1 MPAVSSYSRL
11 PSPALFRGQWLSSG
25 MRSCSHARRTMPFIQ
40 SHVCTIDIFSEACLE
55 HSHSAECL
63 VSFWT
68 VLDLWVV
75 RALFVLPGWTSSTCP
90 RRVAILQNAGVLPWA
105 CPAVCAHRLSGSIEA
120 LWLGCV
126 VAAGLFHTSLPV
138 PPPCFLSYFLPLLFQ
153 LARHGKGRHLHLGVF
168 ACIGLNCHR

>member
-25 MRSCSHARRTMPFIQ
+25 MRSCSHALRTMPFIQ
-40 SHVCTIDIFSEACLE
+40 SHVCTVDIFSEACLE

-63 VSFWT
+63 LSFWT

-75 RALFVLPGWTSSTCP
+75 RALFVLPGWTSGTCP

-105 CPAVCAHRLSGSIEA
+105 FPAVCAHRLSGSIEA
-120 LWLGCV
+120 LWLGRGGCRPLPYISSSPTSMFPQLLPPTAV
-126 VAAGLFHTSLPV
+126 SALPGAGRVDISILVCSLV
-138 PPPCFLSYFLPLLFQ
+138 
-153 LARHGKGRHLHLGVF
+153 LG
-168 ACIGLNCHR
+168 

>member
-11 PSPALFRGQWLSSG
+11 PSPALFRGQWLSSE
-25 MRSCSHARRTMPFIQ
+25 MRSCSHALRTMPFIQ
-40 SHVCTIDIFSEACLE
+40 SHVCTVDTFSEAFLE

-63 VSFWT
+63 LSFWT

-75 RALFVLPGWTSSTCP
+75 RALFVLPGWTSGTCP

-105 CPAVCAHRLSGSIEA
+105 FPAVCAHRLSGSIEA
-120 LWLGCV
+120 LWLGRGGCRP
-126 VAAGLFHTSLPV
+126 LPV

-153 LARHGKGRHLHLGVF
+153 LARHGKGRYLHLGVF